1 MEDAGGGN
9 FAVGFRTSW
18 YPSVNAL
25 NDRAIFDLVFKV
37 PKQYTLVGVG
47 KLVKEWR
54 EENFA
59 ASEWVSEVPLAVAGF
74 NYGLYKKKEVVDSD
88 TKYQIEAY
96 ATSEL
101 PSYMRRASEM
111 ANMSPSAMAQSALVD
126 AQNSMRIFTKYFG
139 LSVVSSGI

>member
-9 FAVGFRTSW
+9 FAVGARTSW
-18 YPSVNAL
+18 YPSVNAF

-101 PSYMRRASEM
+101 PSYMLHASGERNGEY
-111 ANMSPSAMAQSALVD
+111 AAFGHGAK
-126 AQNSMRIFTKYFG
+126 RIG
-139 LSVVSSGI
+139 